1 MFHDPVGKQ
10 ACVPARQAERAWPA
24 PAPPPLPALPPGPEP
39 TRPRGLRAAG
49 STAGSFLRGPRSPA
63 SSLLVSEAARVALLS
78 AWSLKCSPCV
88 YPALHGAPRSPPLLL
103 RTHTH
108 STPLQTGEPRGPG
121 QTSGW
126 QQRPLR
132 DQRGPSRASR
142 GAPQGGQGS
151 SGAVLAGVILTDVDS
166 CVPPPELFRFRQEP
180 GGQHDA
186 FRPGH
191 PWRPVHGPWAA
202 VGSPHPQPPRRPGAH
217 GLPVLPADLAGV
229 RPRDGPAGGVR
240 GGEDGP
246 GPEWQPPLIPP
257 QARPAPSPPPLFLG
271 GNF

>member
-1 MFHDPVGKQ
+1 MTPWASKHVSQRVRPSAPGRRLLPLP
-10 ACVPARQAERAWPA
+10 CRPCRPARSRPA
-24 PAPPPLPALPPGPEP
+24 HAASGP
-39 TRPRGLRAAG
+39 
-49 STAGSFLRGPRSPA
+49 RGPRQGPSSAAPGPPPPA
-63 SSLLVSEAARVALLS
+63 SWCRRQPAWPCFLPGPRNALPVCTPHSMGRPAAHPC
-78 AWSLKCSPCV
+78 CS
-88 YPALHGAPRSPPLLL
+88 G
-103 RTHTH
+103 HTH

>member
-1 MFHDPVGKQ
+1 MCPSASGRARLAGACSPSPAGLAARPGADP
-10 ACVPARQAERAWPA
+10 
-24 PAPPPLPALPPGPEP
+24 P
-39 TRPRGLRAAG
+39 TRPQGRGVHGRVLPPQPQVPRLQPPGVGG
-49 STAGSFLRGPRSPA
+49 S
-63 SSLLVSEAARVALLS
+63 
-78 AWSLKCSPCV
+78 
-88 YPALHGAPRSPPLLL
+88 
-103 RTHTH
+103 
-108 STPLQTGEPRGPG
+108 PRGPAFCLVPEMLSLCVPRTPWG
-121 QTSGW
+121 APQPTPAAQDTHTAPRCRQESRGAPGKRQGGSKGLCVTSAALPA
-126 QQRPLR
+126 PL
-132 DQRGPSRASR
+132 G

>member
-1 MFHDPVGKQ
+1 MCPSASGRARLAGACSPSPAGLAARPGADP
-10 ACVPARQAERAWPA
+10 
-24 PAPPPLPALPPGPEP
+24 P
-39 TRPRGLRAAG
+39 TRPQGRGVHGRVLPPRPQVPRLQPPGVGG
-49 STAGSFLRGPRSPA
+49 SPRGPAFCLVPEMLSLCVPPHSMGRPA
-63 SSLLVSEAARVALLS
+63 AHPC
-78 AWSLKCSPCV
+78 CS
-88 YPALHGAPRSPPLLL
+88 G
-103 RTHTH
+103 HTH

-202 VGSPHPQPPRRPGAH
+202 VGSPHPQPPRRPGVH

-257 QARPAPSPPPLFLG
+257 QARPAPSPRPLFLG

>member
-1 MFHDPVGKQ
+1 MGR
-10 ACVPARQAERAWPA
+10 PAAHPC
-24 PAPPPLPALPPGPEP
+24 
-39 TRPRGLRAAG
+39 
-49 STAGSFLRGPRSPA
+49 
-63 SSLLVSEAARVALLS
+63 
-78 AWSLKCSPCV
+78 CS
-88 YPALHGAPRSPPLLL
+88 G
-103 RTHTH
+103 HTH

-229 RPRDGPAGGVR
+229 RPRDGPQGVF
-240 GGEDGP
+240 GEVRTGQDQNGSALNPPSGP
-246 GPEWQPPLIPP
+246 ACTLPPTVIFRRQLLGRVLPCP
-257 QARPAPSPPPLFLG
+257 GDKGQARRHHAPGDPGATGHRGWGGPPVPSLG
-271 GNF
+271 QEAQNLGC